1 MPKVK
6 ISKRQQLATDAV
18 AAEPEMN
25 ENLISE
31 RLETLNLKYREKM
44 LNDFTAENKGAKL
57 DRVIEHYKLNN
68 AINEEIAKAQDL
80 MEEATQ
86 RYLESGRDMEKVY
99 AIKKTIEELEAK
111 ADNLPSLPKD
121 HVELAKQYARVLNC
135 RCI

>member
-6 ISKRQQLATDAV
+6 ISKRQQQETQNHDTQ
-18 AAEPEMN
+18 EMN

-57 DRVIEHYKLNN
+57 DRVIEHHKLNY
-68 AINEEIAKAQDL
+68 AINEEIAKAQDS

-99 AIKKTIEELEAK
+99 ALKKTIEELEAK